1 MAIIILV
8 GLSAL
13 LFVIFTTAHP
23 NDYKIDATYLVLD
36 AQLHKL
42 TVYNPVSDYQ
52 HVAYCASENEI
63 IRWAHYD
70 RKTST
75 LWIAVSDG
83 LSTSTIRRMS
93 IHSETT
99 GSSIFLNGVIAYF
112 GIMPDGIVCSICR
125 DSGTCLVYLPS
136 KGKSYGQEILIA
148 RNLAFLGVS
157 VAQDDCIYFSD
168 LNQVIHRYSQSGI
181 EKTRLKGN
189 DLSILK
195 RGKQRILFYKYM
207 DGYFCASNLDE
218 MSTSTSSALR
228 SALQCEFTGYPVI
241 SIEGSDMLA
250 IPISKWEWTYY
261 YIATQDMKKIARLD
275 IPGALVLQAWLDDAT
290 PDYKK

>member
-136 KGKSYGQEILIA
+136 KQVVWTG
-148 RNLAFLGVS
+148 NT
-157 VAQDDCIYFSD
+157 DCQKPCIFGRLCCPGRLHIFSD

-250 IPISKWEWTYY
+250 IPISNGNGHT
-261 YIATQDMKKIARLD
+261 IT
-275 IPGALVLQAWLDDAT
+275 
-290 PDYKK
+290 